1 MPGMICLQGGRE
13 FTDQC
18 REMDADVLT
27 VAGGAG
33 FAGTGAV
40 GTGAARPGAARPGA
54 DGRGSVAVLAGAAR
68 RGTDYAGASKRA
80 RRHYESLGASVVVVP
95 DPRDGI
101 EAALESLTDDIALL
115 VLPGGSPASL
125 SEVLSGAVRLRVVE
139 LHDSGMSISGASA
152 GAMVLCSRMVRP
164 NGRAEVIDGL
174 GFVDGLALPHWTPG
188 SDRGWP
194 VPDDLDLWGLPE
206 CGGVI
211 VEGDPGSRRARAVG
225 KNEPAVRRNGS
236 WRPVP
241 RRIDD

>member
-1 MPGMICLQGGRE
+1 MPGVICLQGGRE

-18 REMDADVLT
+18 REMDAEVLS
-27 VAGGAG
+27 VAG
-33 FAGTGAV
+33 V
-40 GTGAARPGAARPGA
+40 AARAESGRA
-54 DGRGSVAVLAGAAR
+54 DRGSVAVLAGAAR

-80 RRHYESLGASVVVVP
+80 RRHYEALGASVVVVP

-101 EAALESLTDDIALL
+101 EAAVESLTDDIALL

-125 SEVLSGAVRLRVVE
+125 REVLSGRVRQRVVD
-139 LHDSGMSISGASA
+139 LHDAGMSISGASA

-164 NGRAEVIDGL
+164 NGGAEVVDGL
-174 GFVDGLALPHWTPG
+174 GLVDGLALPHWTPG

-211 VEGDPGSRRARAVG
+211 VEGRPGSLTVRAVG

-241 RRIDD
+241 RGAD

>member
-1 MPGMICLQGGRE
+1 MPGAICLQGGRE

-27 VAGGAG
+27 AAGVAG
-33 FAGTGAV
+33 FAGA
-40 GTGAARPGAARPGA
+40 GA

-80 RRHYESLGASVVVVP
+80 RRHYEALGAGMVVVP
-95 DPRDGI
+95 DPRDGL

-125 SEVLSGAVRLRVVE
+125 GEVLSGAVRQRVVE
-139 LHDSGMSISGASA
+139 LHDAGMSISGASA
-152 GAMVLCSRMVRP
+152 GAMILCSRMVRP
-164 NGRAEVIDGL
+164 NGRAEVVDGL
-174 GFVDGLALPHWTPG
+174 GLVDGLALPHWTPG

-211 VEGDPGSRRARAVG
+211 VEGDAGSPTVRAVG

-236 WRPVP
+236 WQPVP
-241 RRIDD
+241 RGAD